1 MLALVFPFV
10 VTAAAALALL
20 VYVALLSRHKKSSS
34 RPLRLVGRVAWVE
47 RPLNP
52 EGFVTVDGELWRAR
66 LRGGESVARGQ
77 GRVRVTGARG
87 GTPGLRKISSGGENG
102 CGKSSSPCGRNDVN
116 RHPSSDKFCRDDAP
130 ARAFV

>member
-20 VYVALLSRHKKSSS
+20 VYVALLSRHRKSSS
-34 RPLRLVGRVAWVE
+34 KPLRLVGRVASIE

-52 EGFVTVDGELWRAR
+52 EGFVMVDGELWRAR
-66 LRGGESVARGQ
+66 LRGGESVARGP

-87 GTPGLRKISSGGENG
+87 CVLEVEPLG
-102 CGKSSSPCGRNDVN
+102 
-116 RHPSSDKFCRDDAP
+116 
-130 ARAFV
+130 